1 MLEKMFT
8 WFLVQEEI
16 PAPVEAVEP
25 DPKQLR
31 LRHLLMKQIKLS
43 TKLKLRSTAEQVS
56 TKKKKKRR

>member
-43 TKLKLRSTAEQVS
+43 RLVLRSTAEQVS